1 MAGCKPIDKCGPL
14 ESRQAVWDAIRRMRR
29 FTVPVVRDETL
40 LKTDTVRDYI
50 LGLEAAGYVR
60 KITESSGVG
69 VPARWELAKDAGS
82 EAPRVR
88 RDGTPIIQGQGREN
102 MWNAMRI
109 LRDFT
114 ARELAVAASMP
125 TCRVK
130 ELTAEDY
137 IKHLHRAGYLRKNG
151 SRYMFLPGAYTGPM
165 APMIQRTKRVWDPN
179 LKQIRWSSHIE
190 LGEASHDE

>member
-1 MAGCKPIDKCGPL
+1 MAGCKPIDKRGPL

-88 RDGTPIIQGQGREN
+88 RDGTPVIQGQGREN

-125 TCRVK
+125 NCRVK

-190 LGEASHDE
+190 PGEANHDQ